1 MVYRLDKN
9 GNRLMKLEETTYV
22 DEKVLEVA
30 HIEEWVRKN
39 PDLLCVRDEQVKI
52 ISKQQIYETRKRSD
66 LVAIDDFGQIVIIE
80 LKRDIAEPM
89 SEFQAIRYASSYLY
103 STYDEI
109 CQIYAHYLEQNR
121 GEFGIDEDTN
131 FLVEARKEI
140 ENFCTEVKMPDDF
153 NKNQRIILVAKDFS
167 DDLLSA
173 VSWLIV
179 KGIDIRCVALA
190 PYKHNDELFI
200 VPRVILPTPEISES
214 IVPVRQ
220 AEDKVKEERQ
230 RATHR
235 IWEGSIEDHYSR
247 LRPPLGEYLRR
258 LVSELRIQPDG
269 LSGSGFHLVNGDRKI
284 MVSTWVKSKIEFR
297 FPKASK
303 DDLEALLQNLG
314 ITSLEV
320 KEKSDVES
328 YGLANP
334 TPSIDYKEEA
344 IPFEDIIKLTKN
356 WLKTPQ

>member
-1 MVYRLDKN
+1 M
-9 GNRLMKLEETTYV
+9 
-22 DEKVLEVA
+22 
-30 HIEEWVRKN
+30 
-39 PDLLCVRDEQVKI
+39 
-52 ISKQQIYETRKRSD
+52 
-66 LVAIDDFGQIVIIE
+66 
-80 LKRDIAEPM
+80 
-89 SEFQAIRYASSYLY
+89 
-103 STYDEI
+103 
-109 CQIYAHYLEQNR
+109 
-121 GEFGIDEDTN
+121 
-131 FLVEARKEI
+131 
-140 ENFCTEVKMPDDF
+140 
-153 NKNQRIILVAKDFS
+153 
-167 DDLLSA
+167 
-173 VSWLIV
+173 
-179 KGIDIRCVALA
+179 
-190 PYKHNDELFI
+190 
-200 VPRVILPTPEISES
+200 
-214 IVPVRQ
+214 RQ

-297 FPKASK
+297 FPKASR

-320 KEKSDVES
+320 KEKSDIEA

-344 IPFEDIIKLTKN
+344 VPFTDIIKLTNK
-356 WLKTPQ
+356 WLKIPQ

>member
-9 GNRLMKLEETTYV
+9 GNRLIKLEETTYV

-39 PDLLCVRDEQVKI
+39 PDLLCLKDEQIKI
-52 ISKQQIYETRKRSD
+52 ISKQQMYKTGKRSD
-66 LVAIDDFGQIVIIE
+66 LVAIDSFGQIVIIE

-103 STYDEI
+103 SNYDEI
-109 CQIYAHYLEQNR
+109 CQIYARYLEQNR
-121 GEFGIDEDTN
+121 GEFGIGEDTN
-131 FLVEARKEI
+131 FMVEARKEI
-140 ENFCTEVKMPDDF
+140 ENFCAEVKLPDDF
-153 NKNQRIILVAKDFS
+153 NKNQRIILVAKEFS

-179 KGIDIRCVALA
+179 KGIEIRCVALA
-190 PYKHNDELFI
+190 PYKHNEDLFI
-200 VPRVILPTPEISES
+200 VPQVILPTPELSEN

-230 RATHR
+230 KATHR
-235 IWEGSIEDHYSR
+235 IWDGGIEEHYSR
-247 LRPPLGEYLRR
+247 LRPPLGEDLRR
-258 LVSELRIQPDG
+258 LVCELQIQPEG
-269 LSGSGFHLVNGDRKI
+269 LSGSGFHLVYGDKKI
-284 MVSTWVKSKIEFR
+284 MVSTWVKGKIEFR
-297 FPKASK
+297 FPKAKKS
-303 DDLEALLQNLG
+303 DLEALLQNLG

-320 KEKSDVES
+320 KGKSDIES

-334 TPSIDYKEEA
+334 TPSIDYKAEVV
-344 IPFEDIIKLTKN
+344 PFADVIRLAKT
-356 WLKTPQ
+356 WLKITP